1 MTTCAHPDLR
11 VEEGTHYCCATCG
24 QRFVVLRVDEPQE
37 VDAVDQ
43 TPSASEHVDVPG
55 QVGRY
60 VLPNRRLPSTRR
72 R

>member
-24 QRFVVLRVDEPQE
+24 QRFVVLRVDTPQE
-37 VDAVDQ
+37 VDAVHQ
-43 TPSASEHVDVPG
+43 TPSASDHVDVPG
-55 QVGRY
+55 QVRQY
-60 VLPNRRLPSTRR
+60 VLPDRRLPSTRR